1 MVLYKKFVFL
11 ITVITGAF
19 IFSSHGNERST
30 DVHLI
35 WKPGHA
41 KISPSSDMQP
51 SLYFKNAVFAD
62 SLPQIPIYVLRVPE
76 EIPHFGYQ
84 FTVENLEYESFTKEE
99 TEILNNN
106 HYNNEDL
113 LYWDELETTRGKNY
127 TRFYLIPVKKENGV
141 LKKLTSFTLNYE
153 PVYKPGLKYLS
164 EYKYPENSVLSS
176 GNWYKVCVE
185 NDGVYKLEYDD
196 LISLGLPVNTLDKST
211 IQIYGNGGGM
221 LPESN
226 DDPKITDL
234 KENAIWVSGNN
245 TGTFTSD
252 DYVLFYGQSPHQ
264 WQYDEE
270 NDLFTKQLHYYSEE
284 TCYFITYGQEQGKRI
299 NQQNSLESTP
309 DFTVTDFYDYRHH
322 ESELRNLTGSG
333 KIWYGELFEVTLSRD
348 FSFEFPGIKNDA
360 PARIMV
366 NAAARSSAPSG
377 FTISSQGNSSSFN
390 IGNINIF
397 SYTGI
402 YARNATG
409 FLTVPSPE
417 ENLEIN
423 LTYNNSSAGSSGWL
437 NYITINAMRNLAYR
451 EEQLAFRNPS
461 VTGAGNI
468 TEYRID
474 NMSSGLKIWDVTDP
488 MNISEQQYSLQGS
501 TGSFRALSGELRE
514 FVLFGQQNLPT
525 PVLSGTVDNQNL
537 HAVQTHDLVILAPG
551 AFREQAE
558 RLAEFRRDHD
568 NLSVL
573 IVSPQQIYNEFS
585 SGVPDISAIR
595 NFMKM
600 FYDRGF
606 ESGDYP
612 RYLLLFGNGTYDNK
626 NLLGHGGNFIPTF
639 QTLESFNPSSSY
651 ITDDFFGLLDDHEG
665 QDAFGAIDL
674 GIGRLPVRT
683 QDEARFIVDKLIRY
697 NQRIEGL
704 EPGTSDPR
712 FAGVISNYAD
722 WRNKITLIGDDE
734 DSNIHLNQSERIA
747 NYLDEAHPV
756 FNVEKIYLDAYQ
768 QQTLA
773 GGSRY
778 PHVNNAIN
786 NRMNQGALLIN
797 YIGHGGVNGL
807 AHERILT
814 FEDILSW
821 NNFYNLPVFMTATCE
836 FSSFDQPDANE
847 LSAGVRVFLKPD
859 GGASALFT
867 TTRLAYSHSNFTLN
881 DAFMRNAFIPM
892 ENGELPRLGDLIRIS
907 KVESSSA
914 GTLKNFVLLGDPS
927 MQMAYPKYKAV
938 TTEIPDT
945 ISALQRVTIKGEVH
959 KPNGTKAQDYTGV
972 IFPTVYDKQNTLK
985 TLANDPGSS
994 ESEFD
999 LQNRTIFKGMASV
1012 ENGEFEFS
1020 FIVPKDITY
1029 TTGKGKISYYF
1040 DDGHAI
1046 DGCGYYNDFVV
1057 TGTSSEQITDNTGPE
1072 IQIYMDNENFV
1083 NGGKTSPDPL
1093 LIAHLSDESGINTT
1107 GQIGHDIV
1115 AFLNNETGDPIVL
1128 NDYYQTRKNN
1138 FTEGIVIYPF
1148 HNLEKGSYTLELRAW
1163 DAVNNVSSQTID
1175 FVVDAAPGIKIEK
1188 LVNVPN
1194 PFSESTSFIFDHNKP
1209 ATEMLVQIEIF
1220 SLNGQLVRSMESNIY
1235 ASGFNIPPIEWDG
1248 RDDGGTLLNNGI
1260 YIFRVRVST
1269 ENDGEIQK
1277 NEKLIILR

>member
-1 MVLYKKFVFL
+1 MTLYKKIIFL
-11 ITVITGAF
+11 TAF
-19 IFSSHGNERST
+19 LSATFINSSFSYNRSI
-30 DVHLI
+30 DIQLS
-35 WKPGHA
+35 WKPDHA
-41 KISPSSDMQP
+41 KILPTSETQP
-51 SLYFKNAVFAD
+51 SLYFENAIFSD
-62 SLPQIPIYVLRVPE
+62 SLPQIPVYVLRVPE

-84 FTVENLEYESFTKEE
+84 FTVENIQYQDFIKEE
-99 TEILNNN
+99 RQILENNQ
-106 HYNNEDL
+106 YNNKQL
-113 LYWDELETTRGKNY
+113 LYWDATQTTRGENY
-127 TRFYLIPVKKENGV
+127 SLFYLIPVIKENGEY
-141 LKKLTSFTLNYE
+141 KKLTSFTIKYE
-153 PVYKPGLKYLS
+153 SVYNPELKYQS
-164 EYKYPENSVLSS
+164 EYAYPEESVLAS
-176 GNWYKVCVE
+176 GNWYKVCVKD
-185 NDGVYKLEYDD
+185 DGVYKLEYDD
-196 LISLGLPVNTLDKST
+196 LISLGIPASTIDKST
-211 IQIYGNGGGM
+211 IQIFGNGGGM

-226 DDPKITDL
+226 SEQKITDL
-234 KENAIWVSGNN
+234 KENAIWISGNN
-245 TGTFTSD
+245 TGNFNTGD
-252 DYVLFYGQSPHQ
+252 HILFYGQSPHR
-264 WQYDEE
+264 WKYNEE
-270 NDLFTKQLHYYSEE
+270 NDLFTKQLHYYSNE

-299 NQQNSLESTP
+299 NEQNSLETP
-309 DFTVTDFYDYRHH
+309 HDITVTDFYDYHHH
-322 ESELRNLTGSG
+322 EQELRNLTGSG

-348 FSFEFPGIKNDA
+348 FSFDFPGIKTNA
-360 PARIMV
+360 PAQIMV
-366 NAAARSSAPSG
+366 NAAARSSNSSG
-377 FTISSQGNSSSFN
+377 FMISSQGNTSNFT

-397 SYTGI
+397 NYTGI

-409 FLTVPSPE
+409 HLTVPSPT

-423 LTYNNSSAGSSGWL
+423 LTYNNSAAGSTGWL
-437 NYITINAMRNLAYR
+437 NYITVNYMRHLAFQTG
-451 EEQLAFRNPS
+451 QLSFRNPS
-461 VTGAGNI
+461 AKAAGNVA
-468 TEYRID
+468 EYQIG
-474 NMSSGLKIWDVTDP
+474 NMSAELRIWDITDP
-488 MNISEQQYSLQGS
+488 LNISEQQYNLQGS
-501 TGSFRALSGELRE
+501 TGVFRAPSDYLHEFILFEQQDYLAPKLSG
-514 FVLFGQQNLPT
+514 
-525 PVLSGTVDNQNL
+525 SVDNQNL
-537 HAVQTHDLVILAPG
+537 HAAQVHDLIIVVPSS
-551 AFREQAE
+551 FREQAE
-558 RLAEFRRDHD
+558 RLADFRRNHD

-573 IVSPQQIYNEFS
+573 IVTPQQIYNEFS
-585 SGVPDISAIR
+585 SGIPDISAIR

-626 NLLGHGGNFIPTF
+626 DMLGHGGNFIPTF

-665 QDAFGAIDL
+665 EDAFGAIDL

-683 QDEARFIVDKLIRY
+683 PDEARFIVDKLIRY

-704 EPGTSDPR
+704 EPGTNDPR

-747 NYLDEAHPV
+747 KYIDESHPV

-778 PHVNNAIN
+778 PEVNNAIN
-786 NRMNQGALLIN
+786 NRLNQGALLIN

-821 NNFYNLPVFMTATCE
+821 NNLYNLPVFMTATCE
-836 FSSFDQPDANE
+836 FSSFDQPDAND

-881 DAFMRNAFIPM
+881 DAFMRNAFVPM

-927 MQMAYPKYKAV
+927 MQMAYPKYKAI

-945 ISALQRVTIKGEVH
+945 ISALQKVTIKGEVLT
-959 KPNGTKAQDYTGV
+959 PEGIKAQDYSGV
-972 IFPTVYDKQNTLK
+972 IFPTVYDKTTTLK

-994 ESEFD
+994 ESEFN

-1012 ENGEFEFS
+1012 EHGEFEFS

-1029 TTGKGKISYYF
+1029 ITGQGKISYYF

-1046 DGCGYYNDFVV
+1046 DGCGYYDDFIV
-1057 TGTSSEQITDNTGPE
+1057 TGTSSDGITDTSGPGIE
-1072 IQIYMDNENFV
+1072 IFMDNENFAS
-1083 NGGKTSPDPL
+1083 GGKTSPNPL

-1115 AFLNNETGDPIVL
+1115 AFLNNDSGNPVIL
-1128 NDYYQTRKNN
+1128 NNYYQTRKNN

-1148 HNLEKGSYTLELRAW
+1148 HNLEKGTYTLELRAW
-1163 DAVNNVSSQTID
+1163 DALNNVSSETIE
-1175 FVVDAAPGIKIEK
+1175 FVVDAAPGINIEK

-1194 PFSESTSFIFDHNKP
+1194 PFRESTNFIFDHNKP
-1209 ATEMLVQIEIF
+1209 ATEMFVQIEIF
-1220 SLNGQLVRSMESNIY
+1220 SLNGQLVKSIESNIY

-1248 RDDGGTLLNNGI
+1248 RDEGGTLLENGI